1 VAVRRRSRGRRRNE
15 AAAPLEVALGRER
28 CRERF
33 VRVRRPMFD
42 RVFLRGDCVV
52 ALPRRG
58 TKTAS
63 AVAFELASGREVDM
77 ATLAAA
83 GSGDGVRLD
92 YRSGRVGRGPSQLRL
107 FTGSESEPWRT
118 IELPDAVSAVAEAP
132 IGWYVGCRDGFLY
145 GLERSGE
152 LGWRWQT
159 PGAAAFRPSDQA
171 EVYFRPSPYR
181 LASNGHSALVAW
193 LDRLWSVGPDGVTE
207 WGLRVQDLSD
217 PQVIE
222 VRLRG
227 RQPTAAAALGVS
239 AQASLL
245 EIKRA
250 YREAVKRAHPDLNP
264 DDASAAERFRLVQEA
279 YESLIGRSGS
289 TGNGAAARVVR
300 FSFPSAAPISFLDV
314 DDDDWLV
321 GGGDGRL
328 YRLSSEG
335 RLVARLRVGSSAL
348 FHVRDCA
355 QEVVAVCSYPVAP
368 RSPPNLW
375 FVDAPAPVRL
385 PDQYPWPDHLIGSY
399 GDYLLA
405 QRPRGRD
412 LGLIDESGVLA
423 VQLCCPRAITSLCVA
438 EGALVLAAGAL
449 ICLEIDGLSPL
460 QRPRVWRPPFTRG
473 GFHEPRVPGTR
484 NAG

>member
-1 VAVRRRSRGRRRNE
+1 VRRRSRGRGLNE
-15 AAAPLEVALGRER
+15 AAAPFEVALGRAR

-33 VRVRRPMFD
+33 VHVRRPMFD

-63 AVAFELASGREVDM
+63 AVAFELASGRELEI
-77 ATLAAA
+77 ATFSAA

-92 YRSGRVGRGPSQLRL
+92 YRSGRVGRDPSQLRL
-107 FTGSESEPWRT
+107 FAGPASEPWRT
-118 IELPDAVSAVAEAP
+118 IELPDAVSGVAEAP
-132 IGWYVGCRDGFLY
+132 FGWYVGCRDGFLY
-145 GLERSGE
+145 GLERSGD
-152 LGWRWQT
+152 LAWRWQT
-159 PGAAAFRPSDQA
+159 PGAAAFRPSDPG

-193 LDRLWSVGPDGVTE
+193 LGSLWSVGPDGVTE
-207 WGLRVQDLSD
+207 WGLRLQDLSD
-217 PQVIE
+217 PHVIE
-222 VRLRG
+222 VRLRR
-227 RQPTAAAALGVS
+227 RQTTAAAALGVS
-239 AQASLL
+239 AQASHQ

-250 YREAVKRAHPDLNP
+250 YREAVKRAHPDLHP
-264 DDASAAERFRLVQEA
+264 DDASAAERFRSVQEA
-279 YESLIGRSGS
+279 YESLSDQGAAS
-289 TGNGAAARVVR
+289 GNGGDAGVVR
-300 FSFPSAAPISFLDV
+300 FSFPSAAPIAFLDV
-314 DDDDWLV
+314 VDDDWLV

-328 YRLSSEG
+328 FRLSNEG
-335 RLVARLRVGSSAL
+335 RLVARLRVGSGAL

-355 QEVVAVCSYPVAP
+355 QEVVAVCSYPVAR

-405 QRPRGRD
+405 HRPRGRT
-412 LGLIDESGVLA
+412 LGLIDESGALA
-423 VQLCCPRAITSLCVA
+423 VQLCCPRVITSLCVA

-449 ICLEIDGLSPL
+449 ICLEVDGLSPL
-460 QRPRVWRPPFTRG
+460 RRTRVWRPPFTRG
-473 GFHEPRVPGTR
+473 GFHEPRVPDEPRT
-484 NAG
+484 A